1 MYSPFASRRAFTRS
15 LAAVSLVAGAFTFVF
30 VNSSSASTKG
40 GIEVRML
47 DQCDPATFTAV
58 PPPNGPISCV
68 GDGDVTFAELVATL
82 NPAIGGHEDWKFKP
96 SDAKLKSG
104 SSLHVVN
111 RGGETHTFTEVSA
124 FGLGFVP
131 QLNAALPPTT
141 KPAGDSGPMNFVP
154 AGGMM
159 TLTGLT
165 PGAHMFHCM
174 IHPWMR
180 TTVTVITTS

>member
-1 MYSPFASRRAFTRS
+1 MQSPFASRRAFTRS

-40 GIEVRML
+40 GVEVRIL
-47 DQCDPATFTAV
+47 DECDPATFTAV
-58 PPPNGPISCV
+58 PPPLGPVSCV

-82 NPAIGGHEDWKFKP
+82 TPAIGGHEDWKFKP

-124 FGLGFVP
+124 FGAGIVP
-131 QLNAALPPTT
+131 PLNDALPPGTL
-141 KPAGDSGPMNFVP
+141 PAVPLGPLDFIP
-154 AGGMM
+154 AGGAR

-165 PGAHMFHCM
+165 PGVHMFQCM

-180 TTVTVITTS
+180 STVTVITNS